1 MTGFAPLSRVMRWA
15 DKRLHR
21 KFILILVAILS
32 ATSLV
37 FLLLVIGIYQ
47 SQLVAAHA
55 RASMQVNRL
64 LQVSLE
70 NAMLKR
76 DVEGLRE
83 IVSDLGVQQ
92 GIAGVMILNP
102 EFEVRFASDPLRLG
116 QIHAGADI
124 EAALSSKAPRTRF
137 IDSSFNG
144 ELLRSVNPVRN
155 QERCRGCHGSPSSNP
170 VNGLVIV
177 DYDAADI
184 KMKAQR
190 SALMLGGFGC
200 FVTFAMGLAIW
211 AGVRWL
217 IVSRLQRLQAS
228 SQQLTEG
235 NLDVQSKLAGQ
246 DEIAQLGA
254 SFDTMAA
261 RLGKSMADLKAS
273 GQFLQSV
280 IDAIPD
286 GVRVIDHDFTIV
298 KANEAYCRHLGLKM
312 SDVVGEKCYRSSHR
326 RDDPCPVTLV
336 RCPLVELQDSPSP
349 TMKARHRHLH
359 IDGGELFVEVSA
371 ARIGAGDDAKL
382 GSAGIVESIRDFAE
396 QAKISHEQRLSEIG
410 LLATGVAHEIHNPL
424 SSIQLALR
432 AIQEDLEVGRE
443 GEFNTEFLEIVEI
456 EIAKCLKVTD
466 GLMMLSEPPEE
477 EPQLVSINQVIPEVT
492 SLLSYQASRARVDV
506 DVNLPNG
513 LRTIIAD
520 SDIRMIV
527 VNLAQNAIHA
537 MPEGG
542 TLTIAGRRENGT
554 IVLQFVDTGVGI
566 PGSIAKKIFL
576 PFWTRRADGSEGRG
590 LGLSIC
596 KAIMERC
603 GGSITVSS
611 EVGKGTTFTL
621 TFVDADA
628 ETLKQ

>member
-1 MTGFAPLSRVMRWA
+1 MTGFAPLSRILRWA
-15 DKRLHR
+15 DNRLHR

-32 ATSLV
+32 ATSLI

-83 IVSDLGVQQ
+83 IVSELGVQQ

-102 EFEVRFASDPLRLG
+102 DFEVRFASDPLRLG
-116 QIHAGADI
+116 QVHAGADT
-124 EAALSSKAPRTRF
+124 EAALSSKTPRTRF
-137 IDSSFNG
+137 ITTSFKG
-144 ELLRSVNPVRN
+144 ELLRSINPVRN
-155 QERCRGCHGSPSSNP
+155 QERCRGCHGSPSDNP

-177 DYDAADI
+177 DYEAADI

-190 SALMLGGFGC
+190 SALMLGGFGG
-200 FVTFAMGLAIW
+200 FIILAMGLAIW

-217 IVSRLQRLQAS
+217 IVNRLQRLQAS
-228 SQQLTEG
+228 SLQLTEG
-235 NLDVQSKLAGQ
+235 NLDVRSNLAGQ

-261 RLGKSMADLKAS
+261 RLGKSMADLNAS

-298 KANEAYCRHLGLKM
+298 KANQAYCRHLGLKM
-312 SDVVGEKCYRSSHR
+312 PDVVGEKCYRSSHR
-326 RDDPCPVTLV
+326 RNEPCPVTLV
-336 RCPLVELQDSPSP
+336 RCPLVELQDSSSP
-349 TMKARHRHLH
+349 TMKTRHRHLH
-359 IDGGELFVEVSA
+359 VDGGELFVEVSA
-371 ARIGAGDDAKL
+371 ARIGAGGDAK
-382 GSAGIVESIRDFAE
+382 GSADIVESIRDFAE

-432 AIQEDLEVGRE
+432 AIQEDLEVGRK
-443 GEFNTEFLEIVEI
+443 GEFNSEFLEIVEI

-477 EPQLVSINQVIPEVT
+477 EPQLVSINQVIPEVI
-492 SLLSYQASRARVDV
+492 SLLSYQASRARIEIT
-506 DVNLPNG
+506 VNLPNG

-527 VNLAQNAIHA
+527 VNLAQNAFHA

-542 TLTIAGRRENGT
+542 TFTVTGRHENGT
-554 IVLQFVDTGVGI
+554 IVLQFADTGVGI

-603 GGSITVSS
+603 GGSITVNSD
-611 EVGKGTTFTL
+611 VGKGTTFTL
-621 TFVDADA
+621 IFVDADA